1 MKLKKLLVTI
11 CAVAIAMSS
20 FAQLSTRIDDPSTF
34 KFGTRPVAGDLGLN
48 LQLYAAGASNFKSYF
63 QDMPI
68 INMQYYLDSDMAL
81 RFGIRA
87 AKHKT
92 IFKGETDTVGGKDDG
107 YTSINGTAFNLK
119 TLKLKT
125 STREYMIYLGLE
137 KHYSPTNLLDVY
149 WGGQIPFGFS
159 SDVTQENID
168 YTSTYTDS
176 RKRYLTQRTNS
187 IIYGV
192 EFFLGLQA
200 FIADLPIAV
209 GVEWGYAGYGKLRNK
224 TYTKIEQTEY
234 PQSLEFYSG
243 DVGVNPSQ
251 VTSNSGL
258 QFTKLNSRKFD
269 MDNMIRF
276 RLSYYFVK

>member
-34 KFGTRPVAGDLGLN
+34 KFGTRPVAGDLDLN

-92 IFKGETDTVGGKDDG
+92 IFKGETDSTSGKNDQYTIGGN
-107 YTSINGTAFNLK
+107 TINLK
-119 TLKLKT
+119 TLKYKT

-149 WGGQIPFGFS
+149 WGGQIPIGFS
-159 SDVTQENID
+159 SDVTQHNVD
-168 YTSTYTDS
+168 YTSNYIDS
-176 RKRYLTQRTNS
+176 RKYYSTTRTNS

-224 TYTKIEQTEY
+224 TYNKIEQTDY
-234 PQSLEFYSG
+234 PQTLEYYTSSDLG
-243 DVGVNPSQ
+243 
-251 VTSNSGL
+251 SNSGT